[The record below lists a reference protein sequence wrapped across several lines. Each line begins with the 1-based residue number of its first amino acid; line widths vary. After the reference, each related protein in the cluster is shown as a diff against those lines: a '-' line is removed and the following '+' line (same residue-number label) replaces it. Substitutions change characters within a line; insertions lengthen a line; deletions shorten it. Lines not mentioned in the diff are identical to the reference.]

1 MGFLEGKTAVV
12 LGASGEGSIGH
23 KVAVKL
29 ISEGA
34 RVMIAARREDKVKAL
49 AKLIGASPAVCDICS
64 DTAVAAL
71 AKQAVD
77 EFGGLD
83 IAINTAG
90 EAIMGDIAVAP
101 EEDIRRAVDIHFIG
115 PMFFFKHMAAA
126 IESDGCII
134 TCSSITAERFVA
146 NHAAYMGAK
155 AGTDHVAR
163 VAAIEFG
170 PRNIRVNSVSP
181 GFTADTPMTSGFLEI
196 KGLREAF
203 EKEIPLG
210 RLNTPDDVAH
220 VCAWLCHDDSYITGQ
235 NIQVNG
241 GNTLTRLPNAA
252 ELGALMAAGN

>member
-1 MGFLEGKTAVV
+1 MGFLSGKAAVV

-23 KVAVKL
+23 KVATKL
-29 ISEGA
+29 IAEGA
-34 RVMIAARREDKVKAL
+34 KVMIAARREDKVLEL
-49 AKLIGASPAVCDICS
+49 AKLIGATAAVCDITS
-64 DTAVAAL
+64 DASVAAL
-71 AKQAVD
+71 AKKAVD
-77 EFGGLD
+77 AFGGLD

-90 EAIMGDIAVAP
+90 EAIMGDIAVAS
-101 EEDIRRAVDIHFIG
+101 EEKIRRAVDIHFIG

-126 IESDGCII
+126 IDHDGCII
-134 TCSSITAERFVA
+134 TCSSITADRVIA
-146 NHAAYMGAK
+146 SHAAYMGAK

-163 VAAIEFG
+163 AAALEFG
-170 PRNIRVNSVSP
+170 SRNIRVNSVSP
-181 GFTADTPMTSGFLEI
+181 GFTADTPMTNGFLEI
-196 KGLREAF
+196 EGLREAF

-252 ELGALMAAGN
+252 ELGALMTKER